1 MGGFRSHRTVGQRA
15 GGLARGVSPAEV
27 LAAVADEVA
36 NALHVYNA
44 ALFRYED
51 DGSAVLVAAQD
62 EAALKKMPVGAR
74 LTLEGDNV
82 AGMVLRTGR
91 AARMNSHDDAAG
103 SAATLIRDLGL
114 RDSSADHC

>member
-1 MGGFRSHRTVGQRA
+1 
-15 GGLARGVSPAEV
+15 
-27 LAAVADEVA
+27 VADEVA

-51 DGSAVLVAAQD
+51 DGSAVLVAAHD
-62 EAALKKMPVGAR
+62 EAGLKKMPVGAR

-103 SAATLIRDLGL
+103 SAAALIRDLGL
-114 RDSSADHC
+114 RDWSADHC